1 MNLMKFISSSPMLKY
16 APQTSKFLAAK
27 SFVLD
32 DEEIADCATK
42 ALLLIMTNHQ
52 RASEKR
58 AENLRVEDYAPLVDY
73 GIRFP
78 WKDRITLSD
87 QVDIINDE
95 IPFNVVVNLGTPI
108 RGVYASAA
116 YAQKVSDN
124 FEKKY
129 RALSGVKQV
138 FRVGMYHGFEY
149 ISKSLAKDSNGEMET
164 LVQPY
169 YAGIFP
175 DGSCIGCSVDGLPS
189 MYPALILAY
198 TIGLH
203 NDRRYFW
210 EVQATEEF
218 WEGYPAKAK
227 FSIDEEYV
235 KSLFYARSV
244 PLTNSGRLRP
254 ILHWVKSHKRRLKEG
269 IDIDISK
276 HMRGIDEFVMH
287 DVKFSITQPRKA
299 IRARG
304 EK

>member
-1 MNLMKFISSSPMLKY
+1 MNLMKFISSSPILKY
-16 APQTSKFLAAK
+16 APQTSQFLSAK

-52 RASEKR
+52 RASEKGV
-58 AENLRVEDYAPLVDY
+58 EKHLRVEDYAPLVDY

-78 WKDRITLSD
+78 WKDRITLLD
-87 QVDIINDE
+87 QVDIANDE
-95 IPFNVVVNLGTPI
+95 IPYNAVVNLGSPI

-116 YAQKVSDN
+116 YAQKVDVG
-124 FEKKY
+124 FAKKY
-129 RALSGVKQV
+129 RALSGVNQV
-138 FRVGMYHGFEY
+138 FRVGLYHGFEY
-149 ISKSLAKDSNGEMET
+149 LSKSIAKDSNGEMET
-164 LVQPY
+164 VVQPY

-175 DGSCIGCSVDGLPS
+175 DGSCVGCSVSGLPS

-210 EVQATEEF
+210 EVQAKEEF

-244 PLTNSGRLRP
+244 PITNSGRLRP
-254 ILHWVKSHKRRLKEG
+254 ILHWVKAHKRRLKEG
-269 IDIDISK
+269 IDVDINK

-287 DVKFSITQPRKA
+287 DVKFSITQPRKK
-299 IRARG
+299 RG
-304 EK
+304 DKNV